1 MTQVWEFSLGG
12 MERKKREVNKL
23 CNLSV
28 EKIFFIIFVT
38 FVNISVFVS
47 KELPKE
53 VIY

>member
-12 MERKKREVNKL
+12 MERKKRGVNKL

-28 EKIFFIIFVT
+28 QKVFFIVFVT

-47 KELPKE
+47 
-53 VIY
+53 

>member
-28 EKIFFIIFVT
+28 ENIFFIVFVT

-47 KELPKE
+47 
-53 VIY
+53 